1 MTIEHEP
8 SPSAND
14 IAPIATRA
22 DFQNAVRAAFVQAA
36 EQGAP
41 EIFLVDPNFAD
52 WPLSE
57 RAVVDTLTRWVDS
70 RRRITVMAHSFDE
83 FARRQIRFVE
93 WRRQWAHVVHCRRD
107 DELEAEKIPSL
118 LVVPGQV
125 CIRLLDRVRYRGIVS
140 ARPID
145 LTGCRESIDALL
157 QRSTEAFPVTTLGL

>member
-1 MTIEHEP
+1 MTTDREP
-8 SPSAND
+8 SSSADD
-14 IAPIATRA
+14 IAPLASRA

-36 EQGAP
+36 EHGAP
-41 EIFLVDPNFAD
+41 EIFIVDPNFAD

-57 RAVVDTLTRWVDS
+57 RAVVDTLTGWVDS
-70 RRRITVMAHSFDE
+70 HRRITVVAHSFDE

-107 DELEAEKIPSL
+107 DELEAEQIPTL
-118 LVVPGQV
+118 MVVPGQV
-125 CIRLLDRVRYRGIVS
+125 CIRLLDRVRYRGLVS

-145 LTGCRESIDALL
+145 LTGCRETIDALL